1 MIDYTK
7 KEEEDDSKL
16 TPRQT
21 AIGTG
26 IVVLITVLMIFG
38 FYSFYKNLEKA
49 QNRSTITQVQGSDQI
64 KVGTRMLVKPL
75 SVHKA
80 NHDWT
85 QEVIEVKVL
94 DITDGSDTYMK
105 FVDSNGD
112 YTWKRYSE
120 ITVVKVLN

>member
-38 FYSFYKNLEKA
+38 FYSFYKDLEEA
-49 QNRSTITQVQGSDQI
+49 QNMSTITQVQGSDQI
-64 KVGTRMLVKPL
+64 KIFTRMLVKPL
-75 SVHKA
+75 NVHKS
-80 NHDWT
+80 NHGMVT
-85 QEVIEVKVL
+85 EVVEVKVV
-94 DITDGSDTYMK
+94 DITDDNDKYMK
-105 FVDSNGD
+105 LVDTNGA

>member
-7 KEEEDDSKL
+7 KEEDDSKL

-26 IVVLITVLMIFG
+26 IVLCIVIFMIYG
-38 FYSFYKNLEKA
+38 FYGFYKELEKA
-49 QNRSTITQVQGSDQI
+49 QNMSTITQVQGSSQI
-64 KVGTRMLVKPL
+64 SVGTRMLVKPL
-75 SVHKA
+75 SAHKT

-94 DITDGSDTYMK
+94 DITDGSDKYMK
-105 FVDSNGD
+105 FVDSNGV